1 MSLRIGNIDTYE
13 VIKETDIAYTLNSLD
28 ENETTDIFLHF
39 NQTKNRLNIGQKVEA
54 FLYYDQKKRLCATTE
69 TPLIT
74 TTKAA
79 FCEVIAKH
87 NSMGVFL
94 NIGIAKDILLSSD
107 FLPSNP
113 DLWPQ
118 VGDKVPAI
126 IKIKRDQLI
135 AKMIGNTD
143 VLPLNK
149 IEVGTTVEATIY
161 RISPEGITLCTPDFN
176 LIFVHKSLLR
186 NKYRLGQVISVKV
199 IHETEKVTYNGS
211 LIPNKELSRLDDS
224 EIILQ
229 HLKTQGGSLPL
240 GDKSSP
246 EEIARYF
253 PFSKSAFKR
262 AIGNLYKQKLITIKE
277 NLITLNEK

>member
-1 MSLRIGNIDTYE
+1 MALVIGNIDEYI
-13 VIKETDIAYTLNSLD
+13 VVKETDIAYTLHSLD

-54 FLYYDQKKRLCATTE
+54 FLYYDQKRRLCATTE

-118 VGDKVPAI
+118 VGDKVPAL
-126 IKIKRDQLI
+126 IKIKRDQLV

-143 VLPLNK
+143 VLPLGK
-149 IEVGTTVEATIY
+149 IEIGQTV
-161 RISPEGITLCTPDFN
+161 TLCTDNFN

-186 NKYRLGQVISVKV
+186 NKYRLGQKIAVKV
-199 IHETEKVTYNGS
+199 IHETERVTYNGT